1 MIIIMN
7 VDEITES
14 VYADLLGREY
24 KAESHTN
31 NQNVRKKGTNLTRVN
46 NNLRF

>member
-1 MIIIMN
+1 MKGN

-24 KAESHTN
+24 KAESQTN
-31 NQNVRKKGTNLTRVN
+31 NQTA
-46 NNLRF
+46 